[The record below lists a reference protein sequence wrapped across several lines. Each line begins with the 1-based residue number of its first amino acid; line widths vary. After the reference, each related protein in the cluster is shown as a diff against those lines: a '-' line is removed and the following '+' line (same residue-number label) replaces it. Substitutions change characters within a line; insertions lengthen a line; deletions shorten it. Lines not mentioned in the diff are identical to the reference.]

1 MAAKL
6 AFPFIVLLIFIVA
19 SVGEIA
25 GSFAFWSWARL
36 GKSMWWLVPGT
47 VSLIAFAYALTFT
60 PSDFAGRAFAAYGG
74 VFIASSL
81 AWLWLVER
89 QQPDRWDIIGGL
101 ICIAGAAVIL
111 LGPRPA

>member
-6 AFPFIVLLIFIVA
+6 AAPFIVLLIFVAA

-36 GKSMWWLVPGT
+36 GKSMWWLLPGT
-47 VSLIAFAYALTFT
+47 ASLIAFAYILTFT

-89 QQPDRWDIIGGL
+89 QQPDRWDLVGGI
-101 ICIAGAAVIL
+101 ICIVGAAIIL
-111 LGPRPA
+111 LGPRP

>member
-6 AFPFIVLLIFIVA
+6 AAPFIVLLIFVAA

-36 GKSMWWLVPGT
+36 GKSVWWLLPGT
-47 VSLIAFAYALTFT
+47 VSLIAFAYVLTRT
-60 PSDFAGRAFAAYGG
+60 DADFAGRAFAAYGG

-89 QQPDRWDIIGGL
+89 QQPDRWDILGGT
-101 ICIAGAAVIL
+101 ICILGAAIIM
-111 LGPRPA
+111 LGPRP